1 MYKKGMIKLMVY
13 LLAFIGMVCWGISPL
28 FAKIGLKDL
37 DPFVGLSIRTFFTA
51 GAVLTWLLVSG
62 GIKVMEHIST
72 KILMLLLMEAILSTL
87 IGDLAYFGALK
98 RGSASIVMLIM
109 ACSPMVTILCS
120 VLFLDEKITLVQLVG
135 ACLTMV
141 GIILIV

>member
-1 MYKKGMIKLMVY
+1 MVY
-13 LLAFIGMVCWGISPL
+13 MLAFIGMVCWGISPI
-28 FAKIGLKDL
+28 FAKLGLKDL
-37 DPFVGLSIRTFFTA
+37 NPLLGLSVRTLFTA
-51 GAVLTWLLVSG
+51 SIILIWMIFSGSIKLLMNLPGRILILLMIEAVL
-62 GIKVMEHIST
+62 
-72 KILMLLLMEAILSTL
+72 ATL

-109 ACSPMVTILCS
+109 ACSPVVTILCS
-120 VLFLDEKITLVQLVG
+120 VIFLDEKMTMTKLIG